1 MTSISD
7 YLKENL
13 PSACDAG
20 RLYLAPEIPGK
31 KLNAAVS
38 AFEFSG
44 EVGAIIAVV
53 DTTAFGSGKNGILLT
68 GERVIIRNLFEDP
81 YSVNYDDIK
90 SVEIAEEKICVE
102 LKSGAV
108 LAIDKASEFDQEKF
122 FEILNHIVTSEMDYQ
137 EVNQLITIAEMPEPL
152 KLAYLKIVVNSTFF
166 DDGEVD
172 SKEFSEILM
181 LMTRMELQNET
192 RFSLRSYIAAINQ
205 GGGSTVED
213 LIIILDENC
222 SADHIKSVHVS
233 VIKDLISVFKSTKDA
248 SLSDFKFLSE
258 YKKLFSITDDE
269 IELAVMAIDNDRKM
283 ISGDYDDDA
292 ITKSVK
298 ELSAKAAAVGLPLGA
313 VYLSG
318 SVAGMSAAGL
328 TSGLAS
334 IGMGGALGLSSM
346 ASGIGVA
353 VLLGVG
359 AYKGMK
365 HLTGANEIDKSKRR
379 ALMLTEVIKQTQKT
393 TSLLMSDINY
403 LVSQLNGKDVQ
414 LEKMSVKTALILKQI
429 KAHAVA
435 GELIGEKTQGMQ
447 ASNYKLQCPKF
458 LDVARFENL
467 TDEPNKKAIKELV
480 INGYFLSKAGETEG
494 KWLMKE
500 NLEAGYINEMAGAF
514 KVIGYFDVTADISG
528 TAAKLKDETTSKIKS
543 FFS

>member
-1 MTSISD
+1 MMNISN

-13 PSACDAG
+13 PGACDSG
-20 RLYLAPEIPGK
+20 RLYLAPEIPSK

-38 AFEFSG
+38 AFEFTG
-44 EVGAIIAVV
+44 EVGAIIAIV
-53 DTTAFGSGKNGILLT
+53 DTTTFGSGKNGILLT
-68 GERVIIRNLFEDP
+68 GERIIIRNLFEDS

-90 SVEIAEEKICVE
+90 LVEIAEEKICVE

-108 LAIDKASEFDQEKF
+108 LAIDKASEFDQEKV

-137 EVNQLITIAEMPEPL
+137 EVNQLVAIAEMPEAL
-152 KLAYLKIVVNSTFF
+152 KLAYLKIIVNSTFF

-181 LMTRMELQNET
+181 LMTRMDLQNET
-192 RFSLRSYIAAINQ
+192 RFSVRSYIAAISQ
-205 GGGSTVED
+205 GEGSAIQD
-213 LIIILDENC
+213 LIEMIDANC
-222 SADHIKSVHVS
+222 SPDHIKSVHVS
-233 VIKDLISVFKSTKDA
+233 LIKDLISVYKSTKDG
-248 SLSDFKFLSE
+248 SLSDFEFLTE
-258 YKKLFSITDDE
+258 YKALFSITDDE
-269 IELAVMAIDNDRKM
+269 IELAVMAIDNDRRM

-318 SVAGMSAAGL
+318 SVVGMSAAGL

-393 TSLLMSDINY
+393 TSLLMIDINY
-403 LVSQLNGKDVQ
+403 LVSKLNDKDVQ
-414 LEKMSVKTALILKQI
+414 LDKMSAKTMLILKQI
-429 KAHAVA
+429 KAHAMA
-435 GELIGEKTQGMQ
+435 GELK
-447 ASNYKLQCPKF
+447 KKPK
-458 LDVARFENL
+458 
-467 TDEPNKKAIKELV
+467 
-480 INGYFLSKAGETEG
+480 
-494 KWLMKE
+494 
-500 NLEAGYINEMAGAF
+500 
-514 KVIGYFDVTADISG
+514 
-528 TAAKLKDETTSKIKS
+528 
-543 FFS
+543 